1 MIIKNQCGGNQD
13 AMLKKP
19 PVTWSMSSAHT
30 GLKFLGYVTIKQDHQ
45 FSFHKLLKTMF
56 IEVPKTSTLTVS
68 LCIPLQLYSQCP
80 GLLVYF

>member
-30 GLKFLGYVTIKQDHQ
+30 GLKFLGYVTIK
-45 FSFHKLLKTMF
+45 
-56 IEVPKTSTLTVS
+56 
-68 LCIPLQLYSQCP
+68 
-80 GLLVYF
+80 